1 MLLPIKTPRCSSLV
15 QASPLSAR
23 SPFLVPCS
31 SSSCECS
38 IQDWIWDFLLSTSAI
53 LLVIPN
59 SLEAQTST
67 CFQIR
72 NLEVMLESS
81 LPLCSSLPLP
91 LSLPSPANLLVLSVL
106 PIGSSPVAHFGL
118 LLFPLFF
125 LAISSL
131 YHSYCLLTCLYIPS
145 RLSIAH
151 SPHRGIFFQNAN
163 LTRSLKTFQG
173 CPVVSPSLTPP
184 QAASQT
190 LSTLPPAPQPH
201 WLLWSLSTVTTR
213 LCPCSSL
220 YDLPGFST

>member
-1 MLLPIKTPRCSSLV
+1 MLLPIKTPRCNSLI

-38 IQDWIWDFLLSTSAI
+38 IQDWIWDFFLSTSAN

-81 LPLCSSLPLP
+81 LPLP
-91 LSLPSPANLLVLSVL
+91 LSPPSPANLLVLSVL

-118 LLFPLFF
+118 LLLPLFF

-131 YHSYCLLTCLYIPS
+131 YHSYSLLTCLYIPS

-173 CPVVSPSLTPP
+173 CPVVSPSLPPP
-184 QAASQT
+184 QAASQP

-201 WLLWSLSTVTTR
+201 WLLWSLSTVTAG

-220 YDLPGFST
+220 HDPPGFST